1 MRVQVCSVN
10 LTNEEYDLHLEKLSS
25 MVEDQQWVGDRS
37 RDGVFGKL
45 TTHNSCMLHMFQ
57 VTFKASAEE
66 TRQLGI
72 VLSQGPEPLN
82 STS

>member
-10 LTNEEYDLHLEKLSS
+10 LTNEEYDLHLEKLS

-37 RDGVFGKL
+37 LDGVFGKL
-45 TTHNSCMLHMFQ
+45 TTHDFCMFHMFH